1 MSSVQPVWAL
11 GSAVR
16 KKLNLEK
23 DVSHSVIEITAV
35 ESLII
40 HIVLL

>member
-1 MSSVQPVWAL
+1 MSSVQPAWAL
-11 GSAVR
+11 RSAVR
-16 KKLNLEK
+16 KKKSEK
-23 DVSHSVIEITAV
+23 DVSQSVIEITGV

>member
-1 MSSVQPVWAL
+1 MSSVQPAWAL
-11 GSAVR
+11 RSAVR
-16 KKLNLEK
+16 KKKKSEK
-23 DVSHSVIEITAV
+23 DVSQSVIEITGV